1 MDINDFLASYAPQ
14 IQSLVFE
21 LRDLVLA
28 AFPGAIEQVDPP
40 SKIIAYGIADGTAYG
55 TAYGTDRTYRGLVCA
70 IAPYREHVNLMFARG
85 VELSDP
91 QHLLVGT
98 GKRARH
104 VKIQTSADIENPAL
118 LDLLNEA
125 INLE

>member
-1 MDINDFLASYAPQ
+1 MGINEFLATYPAE
-14 IQSLVFE
+14 IQSLVFQ
-21 LRDLVLA
+21 LRALVLA

-40 SKIIAYGIADGTAYG
+40 SRIIAYGIAYG
-55 TAYGTDRTYRGLVCA
+55 TGRTYRGLVCA

-104 VKIQTSADIENPAL
+104 VKIQTSADLENPAL

>member
-1 MDINDFLASYAPQ
+1 MGINEFVATYPAE
-14 IQSLVFE
+14 IQSLVFQ
-21 LRDLVLA
+21 LRALVLA

-40 SKIIAYGIADGTAYG
+40 SRII
-55 TAYGTDRTYRGLVCA
+55 AYGTDRTYRGLMCA

-85 VELSDP
+85 IELSDP

-104 VKIQTSADIENPAL
+104 VKIQTYADLENPAL

>member
-14 IQSLVFE
+14 IQSLVFQ

-40 SKIIAYGIADGTAYG
+40 SKII
-55 TAYGTDRTYRGLVCA
+55 AYGTDRTYRGLVCA

-91 QHLLVGT
+91 QHLLEGT

-104 VKIQTSADIENPAL
+104 VKIQTSADLENPAL